1 MYNIFTLSNGLRVV
15 VENIKY
21 VNSISVGVW
30 IENGSRNENS
40 FNNGI
45 SHFIEHMFF
54 KSTEKRTAKEIA
66 EEIEDVGGQINAF
79 TGKEATC
86 FYIKA
91 LDSHLELSLDL
102 LSDMLFNSKFTEE
115 DIEKEKGVIIEEINM
130 SEDSPEDV
138 LSDLHCKS
146 IWGDDPISL
155 PILGTMDTV
164 KSFTRKQL
172 ISYVHSHYIPEN
184 SVVSISGNFDV
195 NTIEALIE
203 RYFGKWQ
210 GRTGEKVLTEYSSPA
225 ILTNH
230 LYKKKSIEQLHISLG
245 INGLEV
251 GNRDIYPLLIL
262 NNIFGGG
269 ASSILF
275 QKVRE
280 EYGLCYTIYSYIS
293 AFKNTGVINIYTGL
307 NSSYTEDVI
316 TLINEELQKFIK
328 LKISDEK
335 LRKAKEQLK
344 GNYILGLE
352 STSSRMFSNG
362 KSVLFLNKINTP
374 EEIIKKIDEIDNN
387 KLNLVMEET
396 FAAGI
401 KNSAY
406 VGDNLD
412 IEPIVSILEGD
423 VIAFKNQ
430 KSKRVWRF
438 TNTSVYD

>member
-1 MYNIFTLSNGLRVV
+1 
-15 VENIKY
+15 
-21 VNSISVGVW
+21 
-30 IENGSRNENS
+30 
-40 FNNGI
+40 
-45 SHFIEHMFF
+45 
-54 KSTEKRTAKEIA
+54 
-66 EEIEDVGGQINAF
+66 
-79 TGKEATC
+79 
-86 FYIKA
+86 
-91 LDSHLELSLDL
+91 
-102 LSDMLFNSKFTEE
+102 
-115 DIEKEKGVIIEEINM
+115 
-130 SEDSPEDV
+130 
-138 LSDLHCKS
+138 
-146 IWGDDPISL
+146 
-155 PILGTMDTV
+155 
-164 KSFTRKQL
+164 
-172 ISYVHSHYIPEN
+172 
-184 SVVSISGNFDV
+184 
-195 NTIEALIE
+195 
-203 RYFGKWQ
+203 
-210 GRTGEKVLTEYSSPA
+210 
-225 ILTNH
+225 
-230 LYKKKSIEQLHISLG
+230 
-245 INGLEV
+245 
-251 GNRDIYPLLIL
+251 LLIL

-307 NSSYTEDVI
+307 NSSYTEDVV
-316 TLINEELQKFIK
+316 TLINEELQRFIK

-387 KLNLVMEET
+387 KLNLVMEKT

-412 IEPIVSILEGD
+412 IEPIVSILEGE

-430 KSKRVWRF
+430 KSKRV
-438 TNTSVYD
+438 

>member
-1 MYNIFTLSNGLRVV
+1 MYNILKLSNGLRVV

-21 VNSISVGVW
+21 VNSISVGLW
-30 IENGSRNENS
+30 IENGSRNEDS
-40 FNNGI
+40 VNNGI

-54 KSTEKRTAKEIA
+54 KGTDKRTAKEIA

-102 LSDMLFNSKFTEE
+102 LSDMLFNSKFAEE

-138 LSDLHCKS
+138 LSDLHSKA
-146 IWGDDPISL
+146 IWDEDSISL
-155 PILGTMDTV
+155 PILGTIDTV
-164 KSFTRKQL
+164 KSFTREQL
-172 ISYVHSHYIPEN
+172 VNYVRSHYIPEN
-184 SVVSISGNFDV
+184 SVISIAGNFDV
-195 NTIEALIE
+195 YAIEGLIQK
-203 RYFGKWQ
+203 YFGSWQ
-210 GRTGEKVLTEYSSPA
+210 CNALEKVLTEYSSPA
-225 ILTNH
+225 ILSNH
-230 LYKKKSIEQLHISLG
+230 LFRKKSIEQLHISLG

-293 AFKNTGVINIYTGL
+293 AFKNTGIINIYTGL
-307 NSSYTEDVI
+307 NSSYAVDVV
-316 TLINEELQKFIK
+316 TLINEELQKFIN

-352 STSSRMFSNG
+352 STSSRMFANG
-362 KSVLFLNKINTP
+362 KSVLFLDKINTP
-374 EEIIKKIDEIDNN
+374 EEIIKRIDEIDSN
-387 KLNLVMEET
+387 KLNLVMERT
-396 FAAGI
+396 FAQGI

-406 VGDNLD
+406 VGDNLQL
-412 IEPIVSILEGD
+412 ESMESILEGD

-430 KSKRVWRF
+430 KSKRV
-438 TNTSVYD
+438 